1 VSRLDEFLPFE
12 RLFSFGSLLKFVLLF
27 STVKVTYLFCHKMGL
42 ATFWA
47 IFKKTHLVTLID
59 SHMCKTQYVCK
70 RTPIAEKKC
79 SPKVFLFLPEVVRFP
94 KNVLRIC
101 CNFFDIFFSFFSFF
115 WCRRILGNGRTQ
127 RRTGSLGQTGTAVP
141 QQGAGADFMN
151 QYRQKITAKNS
162 QLPRV

>member
-1 VSRLDEFLPFE
+1 MYVSARQLPKKSARPKYFYFYL
-12 RLFSFGSLLKFVLLF
+12 RSFVSPKTCFA
-27 STVKVTYLFCHKMGL
+27 SA
-42 ATFWA
+42 ATFLT
-47 IFKKTHLVTLID
+47 F
-59 SHMCKTQYVCK
+59 
-70 RTPIAEKKC
+70 
-79 SPKVFLFLPEVVRFP
+79 
-94 KNVLRIC
+94 
-101 CNFFDIFFSFFSFF
+101 FFSFFSFF